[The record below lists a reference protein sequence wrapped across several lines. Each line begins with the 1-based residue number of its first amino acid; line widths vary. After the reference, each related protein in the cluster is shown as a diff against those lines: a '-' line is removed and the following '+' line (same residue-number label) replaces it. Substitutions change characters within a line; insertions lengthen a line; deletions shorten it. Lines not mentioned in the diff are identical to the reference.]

1 MCRDGYLRRRGVQL
15 EGDDWRIGNDAM
27 NMERV
32 MSPEYRMVAPETAM
46 EPMERV
52 NKPDCANCLRG
63 PVVNGTKFHYIM
75 IRKGG
80 SRLIESLLSAL
91 DAHEKARSP
100 RSPAFKPQI
109 RQSVTF
115 TFVLEPFAKLVSG
128 YHEIVERH
136 LDRDSHYCK
145 FSKFNA
151 TTLGKNGK
159 PKKPHWI
166 CGQAFRRMRV
176 GSAARFEEFV
186 KAMFLKADFKRD
198 LDGDALSYHVKSMV
212 ASTARFAPI
221 GFIGR
226 LETLRESFLDLL
238 AFAVDDPEAYVES
251 SKQLRELLKQ
261 KEARP
266 ARSGVRQGGPV
277 YAACLS
283 KETRRVILDHFGQDF
298 DCFGYP
304 SDMLRDDA
312 VPPEGTDCGAL
323 TWRT

>member
-1 MCRDGYLRRRGVQL
+1 MYRDGRSTMSRMCARLLAVALASLAAAAVPKGRGAETLAALAAKAAPRIESRLKTARSVQDKLVKVPSGGAKCGDRCAHYDVPDLCPRNETHLDGVHLRTGDSWSQVRCDFRETMPMCRDGYLRRRGVQL

-115 TFVLEPFAKLVSG
+115 TFVLEPFAKLMGITRSSSATW
-128 YHEIVERH
+128 IAT
-136 LDRDSHYCK
+136 
-145 FSKFNA
+145 A
-151 TTLGKNGK
+151 TTASSTPQLSGKTGNRK
-159 PKKPHWI
+159 
-166 CGQAFRRMRV
+166 RLT
-176 GSAARFEEFV
+176 GSAAR
-186 KAMFLKADFKRD
+186 RS
-198 LDGDALSYHVKSMV
+198 DA
-212 ASTARFAPI
+212 
-221 GFIGR
+221 
-226 LETLRESFLDLL
+226 
-238 AFAVDDPEAYVES
+238 
-251 SKQLRELLKQ
+251 
-261 KEARP
+261 
-266 ARSGVRQGGPV
+266 
-277 YAACLS
+277 
-283 KETRRVILDHFGQDF
+283 
-298 DCFGYP
+298 
-304 SDMLRDDA
+304 
-312 VPPEGTDCGAL
+312 
-323 TWRT
+323 

>member
-32 MSPEYRMVAPETAM
+32 MSPKYRMVAPETAM

-80 SRLIESLLSAL
+80 SRLIESLLGAL
-91 DAHEKARSP
+91 DAHEKANSP

-136 LDRDSHYCK
+136 LDRDHHYCNNNK
-145 FSKFNA
+145 
-151 TTLGKNGK
+151 TLGKNGK
-159 PKKPHWI
+159 PKKAPWI

-198 LDGDALSYHVKSMV
+198 LDGDGLSYHVKSMV

-221 GFIGR
+221 GFVGR
-226 LETLRESFLDLL
+226 LETLRESFLG
-238 AFAVDDPEAYVES
+238 AGAR
-251 SKQLRELLKQ
+251 QLP
-261 KEARP
+261 KEAR
-266 ARSGVRQGGPV
+266 
-277 YAACLS
+277 
-283 KETRRVILDHFGQDF
+283 HFG
-298 DCFGYP
+298 C
-304 SDMLRDDA
+304 
-312 VPPEGTDCGAL
+312 
-323 TWRT
+323 